1 MERCFAR
8 WAVSVVA
15 WLAISAT
22 NAEWSRSAQAKVSPA
37 EAERLKSALTPL
49 GAERAGNASGTIP
62 AWNGGYTQIPPGWH
76 GGEPRPALFSQEKP
90 LLTIT
95 SGNVRDYVDRLPA
108 GAVALLKKFP
118 DYRMEIYPTHRTAAA
133 PASVYES
140 VFRNATHAEAAP
152 EGIRYG
158 VVGAAGGIPFP
169 IPSNGFEVVWN
180 HLLAFWGP
188 AREGHFSTYVASGRG
203 TIDLVSAYRETADFP
218 YYYPQATPQSYGG
231 YYFKTRRIDDQPP
244 AKAGEGYLAWQ
255 PIDTARYNYVAW
267 RYLPG
272 EHRVRRGPPLAY
284 DAPDSDAAGFESLD
298 EYYVFFGGPDRYD
311 FRLLGKREMY
321 IPYNNNLFYLGQ
333 SGKYSGHSMP
343 TRTICVTSCTASG
356 PWKVRS
362 RQDNTTW
369 HRGAAFISTK
379 TPGSRSIATPTMK
392 TAGCGSSARAL
403 CTRCQTFPP
412 SFSVVNSS
420 TTCCS
425 AAMLTASRSTTTRLI
440 VSPNRTRPGFT
451 HPIHWPAV
459 LHDERFLE
467 ITSPGLSRH
476 GWLFASFL
484 LPASHPSSQRQSH
497 RLAKCRRAANLA

>member
-321 IPYNNNLFYLGQ
+321 IPYNNNLFYLRPVGEILGPQHANQNDLRYELHRVWAVEGTLAPGQ
-333 SGKYSGHSMP
+333 HHVAPRRRLYIDEDTWFAVYSDSYDEDGRLWKFGQGTMYAMP
-343 TRTICVTSCTASG
+343 DVPAVILGSEFVYDLLLGGYAYSFSFNDDAPYRVTEPHQAGIYTPDSLASG
-356 PWKVRS
+356 SS
-362 RQDNTTW
+362 R
-369 HRGAAFISTK
+369 
-379 TPGSRSIATPTMK
+379 
-392 TAGCGSSARAL
+392 
-403 CTRCQTFPP
+403 
-412 SFSVVNSS
+412 
-420 TTCCS
+420 
-425 AAMLTASRSTTTRLI
+425 
-440 VSPNRTRPGFT
+440 
-451 HPIHWPAV
+451 
-459 LHDERFLE
+459 
-467 ITSPGLSRH
+467 
-476 GWLFASFL
+476 
-484 LPASHPSSQRQSH
+484 
-497 RLAKCRRAANLA
+497 